1 MQGKPTF
8 SNDKYKFYVI
18 DLMYFMI
25 NINYYHC
32 MIIKKYLTCVRQGR
46 KFICESSHIKCPI
59 YTLVR
64 KIGTVP

>member
-25 NINYYHC
+25 IINYYSS
-32 MIIKKYLTCVRQGR
+32 MIIKKNLIYVR
-46 KFICESSHIKCPI
+46 
-59 YTLVR
+59 
-64 KIGTVP
+64 